1 VEAGR
6 IAGMSA
12 GWSDALRELAAR
24 LERTD
29 VEWMLVGSAATALRA
44 AAIEPGDLDVAVATS
59 AGVRAAANV
68 LPCQAD
74 QSAATDGLWFSS
86 LAEPILSFVAHD
98 ARWMFGRWMLA
109 GVKVELAHID
119 GGAPADLLRE
129 TSGTAVWQERTLFNW
144 NGTCI
149 PVVPLEVQ
157 LATMIFRDQDDR
169 LQTTLSAL
177 DPASLDLAMLRRAL
191 ADRQS
196 GGPSLRIPETIRS
209 LLAPRP

>member
-1 VEAGR
+1 
-6 IAGMSA
+6 MSA
-12 GWSDALRELAAR
+12 DWSDALGELAAR

-29 VEWMLVGSAATALRA
+29 VEWMLVGSAATALWG

-59 AGVRAAANV
+59 TGVRAAAKV

-86 LAEPILSFVAHD
+86 LVEPTMTFVADAD
-98 ARWMFGRWMLA
+98 ARWTFGRWMLA

-129 TSGTAVWQERTLFNW
+129 TSGTAVWQERTFLNW
-144 NGTCI
+144 NGARI

-169 LQTTLSAL
+169 LQASLSAV

-191 ADRQS
+191 ADREA

-209 LLAPRP
+209 LIAS